1 MKKFIYLSIL
11 VILSSCSQSEQNT
24 NNPGNPTDGEM
35 NNVNLNNT
43 TVEVQNL
50 TPVKFQHFIEI
61 NGSVKAEQDAIV
73 SPELNGQIKKI
84 YIKEGDAV
92 KKGQLLLTL
101 NTSVTESTIREVK
114 TSLSLAEETYKK
126 QKELWEQNIGTEM
139 QFLQA
144 KNNKESLESK
154 LRTLEAQMNMARL
167 RAPFDGIIDNIS
179 MKVGEMAS
187 VGREV
192 LHIVNITEMKVY
204 GDVSESYLP
213 SIHKGDWAEVTFPI
227 YADMKLD
234 ATIHRIGQVINE
246 KSRTF
251 RIEIKLGNKDG
262 KLRPNL
268 ITRIRLNDFSDDNAL
283 VVPSYIIKQDF
294 TGWFL
299 YVAEKKDEFH
309 VARKTYITPGITYNN
324 QTMVL
329 DGLKENEN
337 VIVVGYNLVS
347 GGAEITVINK
357 VS

>member
-11 VILSSCSQSEQNT
+11 VILSSCSQSGQNP
-24 NNPGNPTDGEM
+24 NNPTDGEM
-35 NNVNLNNT
+35 NNINLNNT

-61 NGSVKAEQDAIV
+61 NGSVKAEKDAIV
-73 SPELNGQIKKI
+73 GPELNGQIKKI
-84 YIKEGDAV
+84 YVKEGDAV

-101 NTSVTESTIREVK
+101 NTSITESTIREIK
-114 TSLSLAEETYKK
+114 TRLSLAEETYKK

-144 KNNKESLESK
+144 KNNKESLESQ

-167 RAPFDGIIDNIS
+167 RAPFDGVIDNIS

-213 SIHKGDWAEVTFPI
+213 SIHKGDWVEVTFPI
-227 YADMKLD
+227 YTDMKLD

-251 RIEIKLGNKDG
+251 RIEIKLENKDG

-299 YVAEKKDEFH
+299 YVAEKKNDLH
-309 VARKTYITPGITYNN
+309 VAKKTYITPGITYNN
-324 QTMVL
+324 QTMIL
-329 DGLKENEN
+329 DGLKENED

-347 GGAEITVINK
+347 GGAEISIVDEAI
-357 VS
+357 